1 MSWLAAEFAPVIVA
15 SVLSAIAWMYG
26 GIRGDV
32 LAVAAPWLCA
42 LLLETLFF
50 FPQRRFDE
58 TSHTART
65 RVWHDLKRDPLAWTC
80 LALFVLML
88 VPFVNDGLCP
98 VCDAKAIA
106 TGLPAAPPVPFIPF
120 CVDRIDHLNVV
131 LWFALALPALLAVKH
146 ALTRQGKRLMLEI
159 VVWNGVA
166 LAALGFAQNAL
177 GAPGPLWSA
186 EAGAAG
192 YSFSTFG
199 YPNMAGDY
207 FTTLF
212 GISLA
217 LWRRRVEDLRST
229 HEAMDISSSAPPRP
243 RQFWR
248 KNHFLIPAA
257 VFFFAAVS
265 TLSRAAIILVTASAA
280 VFFLH
285 TFISFVAHKRKAD
298 RVRSGVWT
306 ALALGVTVFFAVT
319 FAPDDVEREVGTL
332 GTTEVLDRVTGKG
345 QYHVHVAT
353 EIWKDYPVFGCG
365 GWGYIHFC
373 LPKMTPEELKQ
384 IQTVG
389 GINVHNDHLQFLAE
403 HGVVGYGTMVAIVVL
418 LLAPVG
424 RTWRRL
430 SREARFM
437 KGRDAPPRPVQLFAL
452 PAPAFFVLVTAAC
465 TFVHAFGD
473 CPMRSPAVLALFFAS
488 LAAVPGFLPSR
499 DGETD

>member
-1 MSWLAAEFAPVIVA
+1 MSWLAAELAPLVVA

-26 GIRGDV
+26 GIRGDL
-32 LAVAAPWLCA
+32 LAPVAPWLCA

-50 FPQRRFDE
+50 FPQRRFGE
-58 TSHTART
+58 TTHTARA
-65 RVWHDLKRDPLAWTC
+65 RVWRDLKRDPLAWTC
-80 LALFVLML
+80 LGLFVLLL
-88 VPFVNDGLCP
+88 VPFANNGLCP

-106 TGLPAAPPVPFIPF
+106 TGLPSAPPVAFLPS

-146 ALTRQGKRLMLEI
+146 ALTRGGKRLMLEV

-177 GAPGPLWSA
+177 GAPGPLWNA

-217 LWRRRVEDLRST
+217 LWRRRVEDMRST
-229 HEAMDISSSAPPRP
+229 HAARDISSSAPPRP

-265 TLSRAAIILVTASAA
+265 TLSRAAIILVTLSAA
-280 VFFLH
+280 VFFIH
-285 TFISFVAHKRKAD
+285 TFVSFVAHKRRAD
-298 RVRSGVWT
+298 RVRAGAWT

-319 FAPDDVEREVGTL
+319 FAPEDVGREVGTL

-345 QYHVHVAT
+345 QYHVRVAT
-353 EIWKDYPVFGCG
+353 EIWKDFPVFGCG

-373 LPKMTPEELKQ
+373 LPRMSPDER
-384 IQTVG
+384 IQSVG

-403 HGVVGYGTMVAIVVL
+403 HGLVGYGTMVAVVVL
-418 LLAPVG
+418 LLIPVG

-465 TFVHAFGD
+465 TVVHAFGD
-473 CPMRSPAVLALFFAS
+473 CPMRSPAVLTLFFAS
-488 LAAVPGFLPSR
+488 LAAIPGFLPPD
-499 DGETD
+499 DGEDE